1 MCFCTYLYSVFFK
14 RPQCNVSI
22 CLTWLDL
29 TPTHPYTHTHPP
41 IHTHTLTWN
50 LHFVY
55 FLTAASISKVT
66 KSTKDPVTSR
76 RENTVHIL
84 TSCVFWSDLL
94 TYPPKG
100 GPGDFWC
107 LALVWNLRAVCQFDP
122 TFFFYISLHFVLLL
136 CPVALCVLS
145 FFLLLAHSPDLLF
158 PKSPFPK
165 GWLFCVALVFLL
177 VWAVRRWMQ
186 YYTGICL

>member
-1 MCFCTYLYSVFFK
+1 MCLYA
-14 RPQCNVSI
+14 
-22 CLTWLDL
+22 WLDL
-29 TPTHPYTHTHPP
+29 THTHPP
-41 IHTHTLTWN
+41 IHTHPPTHTHTHFN
-50 LHFVY
+50 LKSALCVLSYRSQYLKGDKIDQRPCYLKKGKHRSHFNVLRVLVRFTY
-55 FLTAASISKVT
+55 IPPERRAGGFLM
-66 KSTKDPVTSR
+66 SR
-76 RENTVHIL
+76 PRLE
-84 TSCVFWSDLL
+84 SQGCVSVWSH
-94 TYPPKG
+94 
-100 GPGDFWC
+100 F
-107 LALVWNLRAVCQFDP
+107 
-122 TFFFYISLHFVLLL
+122 FFFYISLHFVLLL